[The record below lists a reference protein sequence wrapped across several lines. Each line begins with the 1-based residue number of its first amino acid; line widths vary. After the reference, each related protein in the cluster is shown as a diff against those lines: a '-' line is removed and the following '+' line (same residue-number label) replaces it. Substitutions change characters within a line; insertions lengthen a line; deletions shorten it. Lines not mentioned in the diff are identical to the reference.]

1 MESAPAGP
9 LVSLLGPVEISAGGR
24 PAQISQ
30 QGLRALLALLALAP
44 NRVVPVPAL
53 IDGLWQEEPS
63 RARELN
69 LHARIFQLR
78 KHLAALEPDLPQSR
92 IVTHERGY
100 LLALGPDELD
110 LSRFAS
116 LAGRGRAAAS
126 GGDPAAAAH
135 LLRQALRLWRGP
147 ALADVIGSSDRL
159 AAEACGL
166 EEQRLDTCASYA
178 EAMLAAGWHGELIGE
193 LAAVVGEHPWQ
204 ERLRQQLMLAYYRSG
219 RQADALACFD
229 EGSEVLG
236 RDLGVRPGKALQ
248 DLRAAILRADPA
260 LARPAA
266 PLVPAAAAA
275 ASAPAAASAS
285 SASVAAGTPAAAV
298 GPVPGGQPAPAWQPV
313 IPRQLPAGSRH
324 FAGRTAEL
332 EHLDALLDQ
341 VRPAGPVVI
350 TAIGGTGG
358 VGKTA
363 LALHWA
369 HRVAGRFP
377 DGQLHVN
384 LRGYDPGGTPVSSAV
399 AIRGFLDALGVPAAQ
414 VPASAVAQAALYR
427 SVLAG
432 RRMLILLDNA
442 SDPAQVRPLLPA
454 APGCLVVVTSRSA
467 LAGLTTAEGAIPLPL
482 GLVSRTEA
490 RQLLAARLGPA
501 RVAAE
506 PAAVSRLIELCARLP
521 LALAIAGARAAAG
534 PAMPLASLAA
544 ELEDNAG
551 RLDALDSG
559 DPATSVRAVFSWSL
573 RQLSSGAARLFRL
586 LGLHPGADV
595 SAAAAASLAGLPPA
609 EARRLIGEL
618 VNAGLLAEHKPG
630 RYAFHDLLR
639 AYAAE
644 QASDCETEADRRL
657 AIRRLLDHYLH
668 TASPAGVLLF
678 GSRDLPQPAPSPL
691 ADTEV
696 SPERPA
702 SRQDAIA
709 WFDAE
714 LQALSAATAL
724 AESCGL
730 DEYAWQLPCTMT
742 EYFRVTGSGREWA
755 RLNETALRA
764 AGRTGDPA
772 AIGRAHFSIGTHH
785 RITGAFAGAL
795 AHLTLAMEQFLAA
808 GDRIAQASA
817 HMGLAK
823 VHFSQRVA
831 RSVPEFIS
839 DSETAVFHAGQALA
853 IYRQLGDAT
862 GEGRALVELAE
873 HYRVRGELAAAL
885 QHCTQATELFL
896 ALGAQ
901 ANVVMATETL
911 GRIQFGLGR
920 YDQAIA
926 CYLESLR
933 GNAEAGIKIRPPNLL
948 EDLGDAYLAAGN
960 AEAAEAA
967 WRAVVDFG
975 RQQERLNEIPTW
987 RRDRVLAKLAQL
999 RQTPAASGSPA
1010 VSRPERQGPSPAGA
1024 LSISQ

>member
-1 MESAPAGP
+1 M
-9 LVSLLGPVEISAGGR
+9 
-24 PAQISQ
+24 
-30 QGLRALLALLALAP
+30 LALLALTP
-44 NRVVPVPAL
+44 NQVVPVPAL

-147 ALADVIGSSDRL
+147 ALADVIGASDRL

-166 EEQRLDTCASYA
+166 QEQRLDTCASYA

-219 RQADALACFD
+219 RQADALACYD

-236 RDLGVRPGKALQ
+236 RDLGVRPGKALE
-248 DLRAAILRADPA
+248 DVRAAILRADPA
-260 LARPAA
+260 LSRPAA
-266 PLVPAAAAA
+266 PLVPAASSAAA
-275 ASAPAAASAS
+275 ALFASLTAA
-285 SASVAAGTPAAAV
+285 TPAAAA
-298 GPVPGGQPAPAWQPV
+298 GPPPGGQPPPAWQPV
-313 IPRQLPAGSRH
+313 IPRQLQAGSRH

-384 LRGYDPGGTPVSSAV
+384 LRGYDPGGAPVSSAV
-399 AIRGFLDALGVPAAQ
+399 AIRGFLDALGVPAGQ
-414 VPASAVAQAALYR
+414 IPASAVAQAALYR

-490 RQLLAARLGPA
+490 R
-501 RVAAE
+501 RVAGCQARAGQGGGRARRRI
-506 PAAVSRLIELCARLP
+506 PAHRAVRA
-521 LALAIAGARAAAG
+521 AAAG
-534 PAMPLASLAA
+534 PRHRRGPRRRRTGNAALAALAA

-551 RLDALDSG
+551 RWMRWI
-559 DPATSVRAVFSWSL
+559 PAIRLPACERYFPGRCGSSAAGPPAVP
-573 RQLSSGAARLFRL
+573 AAR
-586 LGLHPGADV
+586 
-595 SAAAAASLAGLPPA
+595 AASWRRHLGRGRGKPGRPA
-609 EARRLIGEL
+609 ARGGQAADRR
-618 VNAGLLAEHKPG
+618 ASQCRLLAEHKPG

-657 AIRRLLDHYLH
+657 AIGRLLDHYLH
-668 TASPAGVLLF
+668 TASTAGALLF
-678 GSRDLPQPAPSPL
+678 GSYDLPQPAPSRL
-691 ADTEV
+691 ADTAV

-724 AESCGL
+724 AESSGL

-808 GDRIAQASA
+808 GDRLAQASA

-823 VHFSQRVA
+823 VRFSQRVA

-885 QHCTQATELFL
+885 QHCTQAIELFL

-926 CYLESLR
+926 CYLEALR

-960 AEAAEAA
+960 AKAAGAA

-975 RQQERLNEIPTW
+975 QRQERVNEIPTW

-999 RQTPAASGSPA
+999 RQTPAAAGLPA
-1010 VSRPERQGPSPAGA
+1010 VPRPERQGPSPAA
-1024 LSISQ
+1024 P